1 MMLMRDEILFVGVG
15 GFIGAICRYQISS
28 IMPKVKDIPTGTMT
42 VNITGSFILAIL
54 TFTALEGSMQ
64 YFASIGILGSFTTF
78 STFAYE
84 SSRMLEKGKELHFL
98 MNIGLNAVLCFGAVT
113 IAAFLLR

>member
-1 MMLMRDEILFVGVG
+1 MLVGAEILFVGAG
-15 GFIGAICRYQISS
+15 GFIGAMCRYEVSS
-28 IMPKVKDIPTGTMT
+28 IMPRVKDIPTGTMA

-64 YFASIGILGSFTTF
+64 YFASIGMLGSFTTF

-84 SSRMLEKGKELHFL
+84 SFRMLEEGKELHFL
-98 MNIGLNAVLCFGAVT
+98 MNIGLNAVLCLGAVA